1 MHGMRIRLLPLVA
14 VAVLGG
20 TCDQVSGEKFF
31 DSNFDNLRLGG
42 VSTAPGDPL
51 TVMTYNI
58 RVGYGIE
65 DFGVGPH
72 ILRDAPKQLGPVI
85 DAIASVDPDVVA
97 LQEVQGEDQ
106 ARALAEALDMNFTY
120 DRHGT
125 FSDDWWGLAI
135 LSKYEILAARKY
147 QLSKDWSREETR
159 SLVIATLDIHGQPVT
174 FVTAHIGHSFDRE
187 SALRTTRNAILNIP
201 PPVGP
206 AVFLG
211 DLNTLP
217 GSPALDRLWGF
228 DDTAEVVQSPASD
241 FLWERGTFI
250 GYERELWY
258 WRIDYIWVDHRAFD
272 VQEVSLI
279 DEAHWDASD
288 HLGVYARITLR

>member
-20 TCDQVSGEKFF
+20 TCDQVSGDKFF

-42 VSTAPGDPL
+42 VSTSPGDPL

-58 RVGYGIE
+58 RVGYGTE
-65 DFGVGPH
+65 DFGVSPYD
-72 ILRDAPKQLGPVI
+72 LRDAPKQLGPII

-135 LSKYEILAARKY
+135 LSKHEILAARKY
-147 QLSKDWSREETR
+147 QLSRDWSRDETR
-159 SLVIATLDIHGQPVT
+159 SLVIATLDIHGRPVT
-174 FVTAHIGHSFDRE
+174 FVTAHIAHSFDRE